1 MVMAI
6 TGIIMADTVNITANK
21 SPVLVK
27 APPRNRGAAVLALA
41 GAALLLALGAP
52 RLISAG
58 LSLEARETLWSAYDA
73 VAIADKALATAV
85 DGLASARR
93 WNDDGAADIQRGL
106 LLTQRANNRP
116 PGPERDQ
123 LYRDASKATEAG
135 LTLAPGDPSAWHR
148 LAQLRRLT
156 GHDDEAVAA
165 LRLSF
170 LAGAMVPD
178 LMVQRLDLAF
188 ALLPCIDAET
198 MPLLTRQIRLTW
210 VIAPDFVANLSK
222 RGHAALIQE
231 ALASLG
237 QEEMEQYLHLHHPRP

>member
-1 MVMAI
+1 MAI
-6 TGIIMADTVNITANK
+6 TGIIMADTVNITANN
-21 SPVLVK
+21 SPARIK
-27 APPRNRGAAVLALA
+27 PPPRNRATAVLTLAL
-41 GAALLLALGAP
+41 AALLLALGAP

-58 LSLEARETLWSAYDA
+58 LSLEARETLWTAYDNGA
-73 VAIADKALATAV
+73 VTDKALSAAI
-85 DGLASARR
+85 DGLALARR
-93 WNDDGAADIQRGL
+93 WSDDGVADIQRGL
-106 LLTQRANNRP
+106 LLTQRANNHP

-123 LYRDASKATEAG
+123 LYQDASKATEAG
-135 LTLAPGDPSAWHR
+135 LALAPGDPSAWNR

-156 GHDDEAVAA
+156 GNDDGAVAA

-188 ALLPCIDAET
+188 ALLSRMDAET
-198 MPLLTRQIRLTW
+198 MPLITRQIRLTW
-210 VIAPDFVANLSK
+210 VIAPDFVANLSG